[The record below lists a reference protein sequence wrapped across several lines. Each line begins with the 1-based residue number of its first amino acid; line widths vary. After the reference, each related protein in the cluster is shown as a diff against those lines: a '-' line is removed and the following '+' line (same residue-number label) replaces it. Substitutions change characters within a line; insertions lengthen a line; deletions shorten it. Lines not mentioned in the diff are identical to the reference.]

1 MGTRGLV
8 GFRLES
14 KDYLAYNHFDSYPSG
29 LGQEVIEQLAQ
40 LNIEELPDAVRSL
53 TLVTDDT
60 PIAKDAVERLKAY
73 TELHVSEQSTE
84 DWYCLLHGAQGNL
97 VAYLEIELMPDNAA
111 FIRDSLFCEWAY
123 IINLDS
129 DKLEVWRGFQKLPDP
144 NNRYG
149 QEADD
154 SGYYP
159 CTMLTQFPLKSVTTA
174 DIMRLELA

>member
-14 KDYLAYNHFDSYPSG
+14 KDYLAYNHYDSYPSG
-29 LGQEVIEQLAQ
+29 LGREVVGQLAQ
-40 LNIEELPDAVRSL
+40 LNLETLPGDVQGLA
-53 TLVTDDT
+53 LVTDDT
-60 PIAKDAVERLKAY
+60 PITKDIVERLKAY

-84 DWYCLLHGAQGNL
+84 DWYCLLHGAQGSL
-97 VAYLEIELMPDNAA
+97 VAYLEIGLMPDNAA

-123 IINLDS
+123 IVNLDTV
-129 DKLEVWRGFQKLPDP
+129 KLEIWRGFQKLPDP

-159 CTMLTQFPLKSVTTA
+159 CTMLAQFPLKSVTAANITG
-174 DIMRLELA
+174 LE